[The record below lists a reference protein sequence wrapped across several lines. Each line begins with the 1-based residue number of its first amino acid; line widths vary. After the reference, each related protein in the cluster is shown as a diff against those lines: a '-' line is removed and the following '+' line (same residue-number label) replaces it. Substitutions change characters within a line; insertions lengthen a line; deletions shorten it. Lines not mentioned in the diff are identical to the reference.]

1 MKPYRMCAVLCGAAL
16 LCSAVLPVSQ
26 AADQQVTKIHV
37 KYDRRSL
44 ATPEGAKKLYW
55 RIRLAARLACHER
68 DLRDISQ
75 SPDYRRCY
83 EQAVGWAID
92 DVNSTQLTALAAN
105 EATHNR

>member
-1 MKPYRMCAVLCGAAL
+1 MKPYRKCTVLCGAAL
-16 LCSAVLPVSQ
+16 LCIAVLPVSQ
-26 AADQQVTKIHV
+26 AADQEVTKIHV
-37 KYDRRSL
+37 KYDPRSL

-68 DLRDISQ
+68 EIRDISQ
-75 SPDYRRCY
+75 NPAFRRCY

-105 EATHNR
+105 LASHNR